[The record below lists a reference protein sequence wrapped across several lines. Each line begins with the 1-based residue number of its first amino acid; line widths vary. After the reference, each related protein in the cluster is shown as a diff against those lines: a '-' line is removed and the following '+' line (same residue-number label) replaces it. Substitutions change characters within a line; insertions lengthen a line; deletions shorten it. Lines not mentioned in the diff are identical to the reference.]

1 MIIITHAH
9 PPNRHSVRYLSQ
21 GLKVYHVPFRVIPPA
36 AMHAT
41 LPQLFF
47 AFPLLRQIFIRERIQ
62 IVHAHV
68 ALSALGLEAV
78 LHARTMGLK
87 AVFTDHSLLGLGG
100 FGEMWGNKMLK
111 GCLSDIEAVICV
123 SHTGCVFLSS
133 SETCSYVHTDEKTP
147 SSEQH

>member
-1 MIIITHAH
+1 
-9 PPNRHSVRYLSQ
+9 
-21 GLKVYHVPFRVIPPA
+21 
-36 AMHAT
+36 MHAT
-41 LPQLFF
+41 LPQLFL
-47 AFPLLRQIFIRERIQ
+47 AFPLLRQIFIRERVQ

-123 SHTGCVFLSS
+123 SHTGCVLFSFQSLFLMYIQTREHRHQSS
-133 SETCSYVHTDEKTP
+133 IRPKDHTRDTISR
-147 SSEQH
+147 SSDRIQSRSSQFCKPGRE